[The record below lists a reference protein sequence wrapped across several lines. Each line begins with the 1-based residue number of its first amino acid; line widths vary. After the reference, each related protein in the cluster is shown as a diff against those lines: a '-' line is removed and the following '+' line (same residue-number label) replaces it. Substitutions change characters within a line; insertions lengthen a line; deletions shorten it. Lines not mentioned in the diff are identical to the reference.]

1 MDTGRTPLPARFN
14 FAQYI
19 LLRNAGRKE
28 KLAYRDDHH
37 DLSYGALDERVRR
50 FAAALQQHG
59 LQPEQRIL
67 LVMQDTIDLP
77 VAFLGAL
84 FAGVVPVPVNTLLPA
99 NNYAYMLG
107 HSDARLVIVSASALP
122 AVKDAMAQA
131 GRSLPVVVSGGSQAH
146 HDPSDFHTAIPFDQ
160 WIDCAPLP
168 ADGHADTHADQFAFW
183 LYSSGSTG
191 QPKGAVHSHANLY
204 RTAELYGQ
212 PILGLQENDLVFS
225 AAKLFFAYGLGNALT
240 FPLSVGA
247 TTLLMAERATPDAV
261 FKRLKAHQPTVFFGV
276 PTLYVAMLAS
286 ETLPSREELNLRLC
300 VSAGESLPREVGEK
314 FSQHVGCDILDG
326 LGSTEMLH
334 IFLSNRIG
342 DVRYGATGK
351 PVPGY
356 TVELR
361 DEQGKPV
368 APGEIG
374 DLYIQGPSAAHLYW
388 NQREKTLA
396 TFQGSWVKSGDKYQV
411 DADGYYVYAGRSDD
425 MLKVSGQYVSPI
437 EVENALMGHDAV
449 LECAVVGKPDG
460 QGLMKTIAYV
470 VLRDPARDTGEIE
483 AELKAFVKTSL
494 APHKYP
500 REIHFVADLPK
511 TATGKIQRF
520 RLRESGG
527 HAS

>member
-1 MDTGRTPLPARFN
+1 MNTARSPLPVRFN
-14 FAQYI
+14 FAHHI
-19 LLRNAGRKE
+19 LGLNAGRKQH
-28 KLAYRDDHH
+28 LAYRDDHH
-37 DLSYGALDERVRR
+37 DLSYGELDERVRR
-50 FAAALQQHG
+50 FAAG
-59 LQPEQRIL
+59 LQRQGIHPEQRIL

-84 FAGVVPVPVNTLLPA
+84 FAGVIPVPVNTLLPA
-99 NNYAYMLG
+99 TNYAYMLA
-107 HSDARLVIVSASALP
+107 HSDAKLIIASASALP

-131 GRSLPVVVSGGSQAH
+131 GRQVPVIISGH
-146 HDPSDFHTAIPFDQ
+146 HDATASDAVSRFETL
-160 WIDCAPLP
+160 IDVAPLP

-204 RTAELYGQ
+204 WTAELYGK
-212 PILGLQENDLVFS
+212 PILQLQENDLVFS

-247 TTLLMAERATPDAV
+247 STLLMAERATPEAV
-261 FKRLKAHQPTVFFGV
+261 FQRLQQHRPTVFYGV

-286 ETLPSREELNLRLC
+286 EALPPREKIKVRLC
-300 VSAGESLPREVGEK
+300 VSAGEALPKEVGEK

-334 IFLSNRIG
+334 IFLSNRSN

-356 TVELR
+356 AVELR
-361 DEQGKPV
+361 DELGRPV
-368 APGEIG
+368 PQGEIG

-388 NQREKTLA
+388 NQREKTLD
-396 TFQGSWVKSGDKYQV
+396 TFQGAWVKSGDKYQI
-411 DADGYYVYAGRSDD
+411 DADGYYIYAGRSDD
-425 MLKVSGQYVSPI
+425 MLKVSGQYVSPA
-437 EVENALMGHDAV
+437 EVESALMSHGAV
-449 LECAVVGKPDG
+449 LECAVVGKPDAK
-460 QGLMKTIAYV
+460 GLMKTMAYV
-470 VLRDPARDTGEIE
+470 VLRDPARAHKEIE
-483 AELKAFVKTSL
+483 AELKAFVKTCL

-500 REIHFVADLPK
+500 REIIFVGDLPK

-520 RLRESGG
+520 RLRESDS
-527 HAS
+527 HDI